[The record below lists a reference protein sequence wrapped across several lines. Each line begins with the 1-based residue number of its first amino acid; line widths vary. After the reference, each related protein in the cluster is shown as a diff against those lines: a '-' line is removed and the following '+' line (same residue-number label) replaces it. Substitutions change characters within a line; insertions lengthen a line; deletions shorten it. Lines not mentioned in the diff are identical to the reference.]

1 MFPISELDPRPVAPI
16 TPERIP
22 AHRIPAHQSGP
33 TTDLRA
39 RLAGVSALTF
49 VGVVVLQNV
58 LRGSEA
64 PANDAS
70 ARQVLDYYA
79 DHRAMTFVLLGT
91 FVLSGLCLA
100 AFIGGSLRRLASGGR
115 GWATMG
121 AVGVAGIMA
130 LFSVVVGVEEALS
143 VAAHRPHPNA
153 GAVEALWILHNSVFS
168 VLDLFIAIALFGLA
182 RAGVAA
188 GVTPRAFAWLA
199 PIGTA
204 LLLVGTVAGPAI
216 AAGDMMALFGVAAV
230 GFVIWL
236 AFVAATGVR
245 LVRIE
250 A

>member
-1 MFPISELDPRPVAPI
+1 MPTSHLDSPPVAPI
-16 TPERIP
+16 TPEPICAEP
-22 AHRIPAHQSGP
+22 SGS

-39 RLAGVSALTF
+39 RLAGVGALTF
-49 VGVVVLQNV
+49 AGVVVLQNV

-79 DHRAMTFVLLGT
+79 DHRAMTFVLVAT
-91 FVLSGLCLA
+91 FVLSGLGMA
-100 AFIGGSLRRLASGGR
+100 AFIGGSLRRLASGR
-115 GWATMG
+115 PGWATMG
-121 AVGVAGIMA
+121 AVGAIGIMA
-130 LFSVVVGVEEALS
+130 LFSVVVAVEEALS

-153 GAVEALWILHNSVFS
+153 SAVEALWILHNSVFS
-168 VLDLFIAIALFGLA
+168 GVLDLFIAIALFGLA

-204 LLLVGTVAGPAI
+204 LLLVAAVAGPAI
-216 AAGDMMALFGVAAV
+216 AAGEMMVLFGVGGV

-236 AFVAATGVR
+236 AFLAATGVR
-245 LVRIE
+245 LVRIGDE
-250 A
+250 E

>member
-1 MFPISELDPRPVAPI
+1 MIPISELDPRPVAPSP
-16 TPERIP
+16 PERIP
-22 AHRIPAHQSGP
+22 AHRGGP

-39 RLAGVSALTF
+39 RLAGVGALTF
-49 VGVVVLQNV
+49 AGVVVLQNV

-79 DHRAMTFVLLGT
+79 DHRAMTFVLVAT
-91 FVLSGLCLA
+91 FVLSGLGMA
-100 AFIGGSLRRLASGGR
+100 AFIGGSLRHLASGGR

-121 AVGVAGIMA
+121 AVGATGIMA

-143 VAAHRPHPNA
+143 VAADRLHPNA

-204 LLLVGTVAGPAI
+204 LLLVAAVAGPAI
-216 AAGDMMALFGVAAV
+216 AAGEMVALFGVGVV

-236 AFVAATGVR
+236 AFLAATGVR
-245 LVRIE
+245 LVRIGNE
-250 A
+250 G